1 MNYWLGCFTKY
12 ATFSGR
18 ARRKEYWMFILFN
31 MLVAFGVNVVDAV
44 LGMEGLLGGLY
55 SLAVLIPGWA
65 VFTRRMHDIGK
76 SGWWWLIGLVPVVG
90 AIVLLVF
97 MCKDSQPGDNDYGPN
112 PKGV

>member
-1 MNYWLGCFTKY
+1 
-12 ATFSGR
+12 
-18 ARRKEYWMFILFN
+18 MFVLFN
-31 MLVAFGVNVVDAV
+31 FFFAIGTQIVDAV
-44 LGMEGLLGGLY
+44 LGTGGVLWAGY
-55 SLAVLIPGWA
+55 SLAVFLPGWA

-97 MCKDSQPGDNDYGPN
+97 ACTDSQPGDNVYGPN